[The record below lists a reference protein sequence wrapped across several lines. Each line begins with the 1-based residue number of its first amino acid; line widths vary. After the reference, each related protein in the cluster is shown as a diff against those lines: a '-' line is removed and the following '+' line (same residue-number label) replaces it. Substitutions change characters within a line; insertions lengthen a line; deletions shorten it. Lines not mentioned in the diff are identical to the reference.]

1 MIHEES
7 RIGLLSLRPEEV
19 TVFCNRYLAEVRSVA
34 DNYALVDFGWFDHL
48 DDAMNWVAN
57 QPEAYTDFASVE
69 LYVEGHPTV
78 MFAH

>member
-1 MIHEES
+1 MLF
-7 RIGLLSLRPEEV
+7 RNL
-19 TVFCNRYLAEVRSVA
+19 YLAEVRSVA
-34 DNYALVDFGWFDHL
+34 DGYSLVRSCWFNYL

-78 MFAH
+78 MFVH